1 MMVAA
6 ESLPIKIPR
15 CVCIAA
21 NATGTV
27 FVFAPVKISANK
39 NSFQARIKLSTA
51 ADIIP
56 GAAIGK
62 IIRKKAPIGV
72 APSIKAASSN
82 DRGMLAK
89 KPISIQT
96 KNGKLKAR

>member
-82 DRGMLAK
+82 DRGCWRRSPSASRPK
-89 KPISIQT
+89 TAS
-96 KNGKLKAR
+96 